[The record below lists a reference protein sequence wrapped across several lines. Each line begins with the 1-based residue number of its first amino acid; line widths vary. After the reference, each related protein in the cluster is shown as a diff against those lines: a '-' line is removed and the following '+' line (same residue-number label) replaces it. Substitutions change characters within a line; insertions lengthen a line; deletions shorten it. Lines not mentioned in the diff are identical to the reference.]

1 MSDPI
6 CPGRTAAGKLLG
18 REEAAAGV
26 FSPGYA
32 HPVPTDMRRR
42 PCFRCWA
49 LPDACLEVLPTR
61 LTSKGAYD
69 DPRSNVIGVKLYPIN
84 SRPFRLHV
92 AGLTHAE
99 LRTRLDRLKAFVM
112 DPLRSELLRHLESD
126 VFWIDRASASL
137 RWPLYPAGGSGN
149 ASGNAGAAGGDDE
162 LVMIWPRWEKGYGD
176 VIANTLLPFG
186 EMLRRGTPPRHLALS
201 GMRHATLLPPLRAAT
216 VSLCGI
222 ERDHEPLLPRCVST
236 CWRAVRI
243 CAPNFAESTADT
255 WLDTIALDAAAAAVD
270 VAAPTAAS
278 AAIAVAA
285 AVAAAAATDAAP
297 TAAAHIAAAA
307 ASLPPPPA
315 TRRSTRRE
323 LRVLIAARSGRRLLA
338 NDAALSAAC
347 DGVELEGTRLRCSL
361 LPASLPQAA
370 KIARL
375 READA
380 YVCVW
385 GGDTVHALHMRQG
398 SAVIELRNEGFAK
411 GAPHTWLDLH
421 KRWVTRYAGPSFS
434 RPLHFTSIT
443 LPANWTLLRAAEH
456 ECFVHNA
463 KKRKKLIASNAK
475 EIPQDDWL
483 CYWNADFNVPFEQLR
498 PALQKHIQR
507 LKKLEPHLWGSGV
520 NTTKSFRRTSKR
532 KRNKN
537 LL

>member
-1 MSDPI
+1 MSGPI
-6 CPGRTAAGKLLG
+6 CPARTAAGKLLA

-32 HPVPTDMRRR
+32 HPAPTDDAP

-69 DPRSNVIGVKLYPIN
+69 DPRSNVMGVKLYPIT

-99 LRTRLDRLKAFVM
+99 LRTRLDRLKMVVK
-112 DPLRSELLRHLESD
+112 DPLWSEQLRHLESD
-126 VFWIDRASASL
+126 VLWIDRASASL
-137 RWPLYPAGGSGN
+137 RWPLYPSGGSGN

-162 LVMIWPRWEKGYGD
+162 LVMIWPIWEKGYGD

-186 EMLRRGTPPRHLALS
+186 EKLRRGTPPRHLALS
-201 GMRHATLLPPLRAAT
+201 GMRHAALLPPLRAAT

-222 ERDHEPLLPRCVST
+222 ERDNEPLLPRCVST

-243 CAPNFAESTADT
+243 CAPNFAESTVDT
-255 WLDTIALDAAAAAVD
+255 WRATIALDAAAAAVD

-285 AVAAAAATDAAP
+285 AVAAAAAATDAAP

-307 ASLPPPPA
+307 DAVAASLPPPPV
-315 TRRSTRRE
+315 TRRE
-323 LRVLIAARSGRRLLA
+323 LRVLIASRSGRRLLA

-347 DGVELEGTRLRCSL
+347 DGVELESTRLRCSL
-361 LPASLPQAA
+361 LPASLSQAA

-411 GAPHTWLDLH
+411 GAPRTWLDLD

-443 LPANWTLLRAAEH
+443 LPSNWTILRAAEQ
-456 ECFVHNA
+456 ECFARNA
-463 KKRKKLIASNAK
+463 KKRKKMIASNAK
-475 EIPQDDWL
+475 VTPQDDWL

-507 LKKLEPHLWGSGV
+507 LKKLELHGGSGV
-520 NTTKSFRRTSKR
+520 NITKTKKR
-532 KRNKN
+532 IGKWKMNKN